1 MARRDYEEIGKL
13 IGASAKTVED
23 VYGHHH
29 PDYLKDATETLNFHW
44 FDAVIFTKSAR
55 PL

>member
-13 IGASAKTVED
+13 IGASTKTVED

-29 PDYLKDATETLNFHW
+29 PGYLKDTTVTLNFH
-44 FDAVIFTKSAR
+44 
-55 PL
+55 

>member
-13 IGASAKTVED
+13 TGASAKTVED

-29 PDYLKDATETLNFHW
+29 PDYLKDATETLNFHLLDEVVLN
-44 FDAVIFTKSAR
+44 FSTI
-55 PL
+55 